1 MEDFAAWAPRN
12 GYTFPVHTKA
22 NFIDAIVEWSYSEAP
37 HGNVNLTYAS
47 DWRYPDQTGFS
58 LDKEG
63 SNVNFAWAGVDLKY
77 NWEGFFPPPTSLLIS
92 MDDKGQIALEKAEK
106 SSGMKDGFSLHGGVS
121 WKEFIIALLNSAM
134 QNLGIA
140 LVAATGVILVA
151 TKFNWHI
158 AAISFVTLL
167 CIMSEVLMT
176 MVVFGMK
183 INMIEG
189 LAVGIAAGMAVDY
202 LLHLAHSFAEQPHE
216 HREDR
221 VRGALKDMGI
231 SIVSGCGT
239 TVGACS
245 ALLLCDMAWFSRF
258 GKFLFFIVFWAFV
271 TSMSG
276 LMALFA
282 ALGPHRGEGFLPLP
296 HWLEAKLNRPK
307 PASAQS
313 SNSSPSAAEDAP
325 EAAAA
330 FPDGEMDVNADE
342 DEEKN
347 ADQPFGG
354 LGLAEELDENGNPKK
369 LYGFDARLIT
379 DGGVVL

>member
-1 MEDFAAWAPRN
+1 M
-12 GYTFPVHTKA
+12 
-22 NFIDAIVEWSYSEAP
+22 
-37 HGNVNLTYAS
+37 
-47 DWRYPDQTGFS
+47 
-58 LDKEG
+58 
-63 SNVNFAWAGVDLKY
+63 DLKY

-92 MDDKGQIALEKAEK
+92 MDDKGKLLWRRPK

-121 WKEFIIALLNSAM
+121 WKEFIIAVQLRHAE
-134 QNLGIA
+134 LGHCV
-140 LVAATGVILVA
+140 VAATGVILVA

-369 LYGFDARLIT
+369 PTALMFAFT